1 MSLRT
6 WSQRTC
12 AIALITLIVGC
23 GDNGSTTTGG
33 VGGSGTTGT
42 SGGAAGGNSGGNT
55 GGSSSS
61 PVVTGVST
69 PKSVSVVTAN

>member
-6 WSQRTC
+6 WSHRAC
-12 AIALITLIVGC
+12 AVALVILLVGC
-23 GDNGSTTTGG
+23 GGGTTTA
-33 VGGSGTTGT
+33 GSGSADSGGTSSTGT
-42 SGGAAGGNSGGNT
+42 SGSNT
-55 GGSSSS
+55 GGSNTT

>member
-6 WSQRTC
+6 WSHRACT
-12 AIALITLIVGC
+12 IALVILLVGC
-23 GDNGSTTTGG
+23 GGGSTTA
-33 VGGSGTTGT
+33 GSGSAGSGGTSSTGT
-42 SGGAAGGNSGGNT
+42 SGST
-55 GGSSSS
+55 GGSSST